1 MNRKIKMKL
10 KQNNQLYLKQ
20 LSMLYGIVFIF
31 SGILGIIFLFLLQE
45 IPITI
50 NLIEQFILILIGII
64 FLRGYSEF
72 NSENNTGEAFVFVGT
87 LIGIILG
94 TLALL
99 ELLFIGLIGGL
110 LNESSLSSFLSKLLS
125 YLLNPALSL
134 GFLTFIP
141 HKMIK
146 HREI

>member
-1 MNRKIKMKL
+1 MKL
-10 KQNNQLYLKQ
+10 KEKNNSVLK
-20 LSMLYGIVFIF
+20 LFAMLYGVVFIF
-31 SGILGIIFLFLLQE
+31 TGILGIIFLFLLQE
-45 IPITI
+45 IPIAI
-50 NLIEQFILILIGII
+50 NLIEQFLLILIGII
-64 FLRGYSEF
+64 FLRGYSELE
-72 NSENNTGEAFVFVGT
+72 SENKSGEAFLFVGT
-87 LIGIILG
+87 IIGIILG

-99 ELLFIGLIGGL
+99 ELLFVGLIGGL
-110 LNESSLSSFLSKLLS
+110 LNESSLSNFLSRLLS